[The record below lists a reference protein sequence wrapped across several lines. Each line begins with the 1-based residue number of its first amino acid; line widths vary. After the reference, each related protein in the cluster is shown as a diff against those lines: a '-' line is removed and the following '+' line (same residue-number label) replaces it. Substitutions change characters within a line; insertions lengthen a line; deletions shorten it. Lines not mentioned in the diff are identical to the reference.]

1 MVPKTWQRWLRMFFA
16 LLVSS
21 ATGAPLAQDASRGA
35 QLYVQLPSAA
45 ASCVS
50 CHGPDPTQNRNNILL
65 AADRPATLLRALN
78 TVAVMGYLRDSL
90 NDAAI
95 ADLAAYL
102 ARVAVVAAPDAS
114 VALWPSTIEFGSLV
128 VGGVSPL
135 HSVALRNLGTDA
147 LALARPL
154 LLGPGFLLSD
164 DCPDSLAPG
173 ASCTLA
179 LRASTAVAGPSAAA
193 LQLGASA
200 PWSPLLLGVSASVV
214 NGAWGQLSA
223 SAAQLDFGTLEA
235 GTRLTRSITLIS
247 HGTAPVTL
255 GVATLTGPGRGQFQL
270 DGACASGTVLAPG
283 SQCVLQ
289 VAYAPAVAGSAQAT
303 LQWRSDGV
311 NPGTVMLDGRSTAAS
326 VVAAPAP
333 NPATPLSAASGGGGC
348 TIGPPDQL
356 ADLSHAVLLVLALA
370 VMWSRRR

>member
-1 MVPKTWQRWLRMFFA
+1 MDPLPWQRWLRLLFA
-16 LLVSS
+16 VLAGS
-21 ATGAPLAQDASRGA
+21 ATGGTLAQDASRGA
-35 QLYVQLPSAA
+35 QLYVQLPSEAP
-45 ASCVS
+45 SCVS

-102 ARVAVVAAPDAS
+102 ARVAVVAAPDAP

-147 LALARPL
+147 LALARPQ

-179 LRASTAVAGPSAAA
+179 LRALTAAAGPSAAA
-193 LQLGASA
+193 LQLGTSA

-235 GTRLTRSITLIS
+235 GTRLTRSISLIS

-333 NPATPLSAASGGGGC
+333 NPATPPSAASGGGGC

-356 ADLSHAVLLVLALA
+356 ADLSHAVLLALALA